1 MSLYRSLLIAIAAAA
16 LALIVGC
23 DSKGPAEKAGE
34 QIDEAVEQAQEDLGK
49 TSEAAGEAVEE
60 VGEKIQESGQ

>member
-1 MSLYRSLLIAIAAAA
+1 MSLYRSFLIAIAAAA
-16 LALIVGC
+16 LALMVGC

-34 QIDEAVEQAQEDLGK
+34 QIDEAVEQAQEDLEK